1 MCVCVFALQ
10 IERERQ
16 KVSMSVQVFESISQR
31 ERESVRA
38 VERARASENAV
49 QRVGGC
55 LSFVQVWKPVELEG
69 EGADGFH

>member
-1 MCVCVFALQ
+1 MSRVCQSLSVS
-10 IERERQ
+10 ERE
-16 KVSMSVQVFESISQR
+16 R